1 MEIFAALVGL
11 TFPIVI
17 FLVIFLLSGI
27 KVINQYERGVILT
40 LGKFTGIREPGLKY
54 VVPVFQRMIKV
65 DIRTNTID
73 IPKQEVITK
82 DNVTIGVDAVVYF
95 NVMNAEKAILEVA
108 NYIYATSQFAQAALR
123 DVSGNVELDSLL
135 GKRDEISQ
143 QIKQIV
149 DSETEKWGINIDS
162 VKVQNIELPQDMKR
176 AMAKQAEAER
186 ERRAKIIA
194 AEGEAMSAAKL
205 GEAADIIQA
214 HPIALQLRNL
224 QVLTEIAVEKN
235 STIIFPSQ
243 FMDTVDSVKNFMAK
257 EGIKKQ

>member
-1 MEIFAALVGL
+1 MEVSIWLL
-11 TFPIVI
+11 IVI
-17 FLVIFLLSGI
+17 GIFVLSGI
-27 KVINQYERGVILT
+27 KIINQYERGVVLT
-40 LGKFTGIREPGLKY
+40 LGKFTGVREPGLRI
-54 VVPVFQRMIKV
+54 VVPIFQRMIKV

-73 IPKQEVITK
+73 VPKQEVITK
-82 DNVTIGVDAVVYF
+82 DNVTLNVDAVVYF
-95 NVMNAEKAILEVA
+95 NVADTQKAVLEVA

-123 DVSGNVELDSLL
+123 DVSGNVELDALL
-135 GKRDEISQ
+135 GKREEISQ
-143 QIKQIV
+143 QIKNIV

-194 AEGEAMSAAKL
+194 AEGEQMSAAKL
-205 GEAADIIQA
+205 GEAADIISK

-235 STIIFPSQ
+235 STIVFPSQ
-243 FMDTVDSVKNFMAK
+243 FMDTVDSVKKFMSK
-257 EGIKKQ
+257 ENA